1 MNHIAEI
8 CVSTP
13 EELKE
18 AMCLSKYCFWR
29 KSVISIPY
37 NYGTERIRRGIR
49 EFYSDFGYCF
59 AGTQLEEYSTD
70 ISTELGKGYNVN
82 ITAVF
87 NTYIE
92 DLIYL
97 GAEIA
102 EILKHELLN
111 SEDPYEKIKK
121 FDEFIKESVQLKS
134 SNKIG
139 KYLTYILSKNST
151 KLYQTVSEIA
161 ILTLSQMGVKT
172 LLIYGKAY
180 EMHSWKSHV
189 WNAVKIHGAWVH
201 VDFGYSISSMFLPNS
216 MSLLEEKSFVATHL
230 WNHEVY
236 NDTSMELEWQK
247 TYPRYKA
254 SIRADEKT
262 IALNG
267 VNILLE
273 EPLMIYRNNRLWIDL
288 LSLIRILGGFLLVDP
303 DSGFTNIYLNNCK
316 KTLKTRMEQY
326 KNRFFETNILDNFCS
341 YSQDGMNIE
350 INIYFGN

>member
-1 MNHIAEI
+1 MNHIVEI

-18 AMCLSKYCFWR
+18 AMSLSKYCFWR
-29 KSVISIPY
+29 KSVISIQY
-37 NYGTERIRRGIR
+37 NYGVEKIRREIR
-49 EFYSDFGYCF
+49 EIDSDFSYCF

-70 ISTELGKGYNVN
+70 ISTELGKGYNVG
-82 ITAVF
+82 ITSIF
-87 NTYIE
+87 NADVE

-97 GAEIA
+97 GSEIA
-102 EILKHELLN
+102 EILNQEILN

-121 FDEFIKESVQLKS
+121 FDEFIKESFQLKS
-134 SNKIG
+134 PNKIG
-139 KYLTYILSKNST
+139 RYLANILSKNSA
-151 KLYQTVSEIA
+151 KLYQTVSAIA
-161 ILTLSQMGVKT
+161 TLTLSQMGIKT
-172 LLIYGKAY
+172 LLIYGKAH
-180 EMHSWKSHV
+180 EIHSWKPHV

-230 WNHEVY
+230 WNHEAY
-236 NDTSMELEWQK
+236 NDTSMELAWQK

-262 IALNG
+262 IVLNG
-267 VNILLE
+267 VSILLE

-288 LSLIRILGGFLLVDP
+288 LSLIRILGGFLLVDS

-316 KTLKTRMEQY
+316 KPLKTRMEQY
-326 KNRFFETNILDNFCS
+326 KNRFFDIKILDDFCS
-341 YSQDGMNIE
+341 CFHDGINIE
-350 INIYFGN
+350 IDIYFGN